1 MTDGHPPHDRELGQ
15 LADAKSSIRARAC
28 KRYLEEIG
36 SSFEKLTEMPAV
48 EVARLV
54 RELQIHQIELE
65 MQNEELLD
73 AQNALEASRS
83 RFRELYDRSPVGY
96 CQVVGTEGLIEDAN
110 ATLAEMLGQDSAS
123 LNGQRF
129 SSLIENSHQDEFY
142 HLKRRMQSSLQADS
156 CELQLKRCD
165 GSLVWVQLSATI
177 AAVDASIL
185 RLSVLMIDARIRA
198 EADRALLESQL
209 RESQKMEAV
218 GTLASGIAHD
228 FNNIL
233 TVMVVNADVAIRLI
247 ADTVPLATN
256 SIKEIQKAAA
266 RARELVRQILAFCRH
281 EPIGLHAISLAAT
294 IEESIGLLRSTIPSR
309 FDLQFTCDER
319 VPDVLAD
326 STQIEQVIINL
337 ASNSMQAMEG
347 KAGRLSIHLDSLKL
361 DADSIRTLNLHGP
374 HWCDCDRVVRLT
386 FTDNGPGIAPN
397 VVGRIFE
404 PFFTTKPANAGTGLG
419 LAVVHGII
427 QSHEGQVTVATKLGE
442 GTTFTIYL
450 PPAERANA
458 VGVSSDNVDSLVV
471 DSSGLA
477 QSCAPSEGNK
487 GKLKDCR
494 ILYVDDDQ
502 SVLKSIILL
511 LKSHGIV
518 VSGYSDPVAVLDV
531 LRDESADY
539 KILVTDYNMP
549 GLSGLEFAMQV
560 RKLRPELPV
569 VIISGFI
576 DDELTAHAR
585 EAGVTAL
592 MEKPFST
599 KHFLELLSQAIL

>member
-1 MTDGHPPHDRELGQ
+1 M
-15 LADAKSSIRARAC
+15 
-28 KRYLEEIG
+28 
-36 SSFEKLTEMPAV
+36 
-48 EVARLV
+48 
-54 RELQIHQIELE
+54 
-65 MQNEELLD
+65 
-73 AQNALEASRS
+73 
-83 RFRELYDRSPVGY
+83 
-96 CQVVGTEGLIEDAN
+96 
-110 ATLAEMLGQDSAS
+110 
-123 LNGQRF
+123 
-129 SSLIENSHQDEFY
+129 
-142 HLKRRMQSSLQADS
+142 
-156 CELQLKRCD
+156 
-165 GSLVWVQLSATI
+165 
-177 AAVDASIL
+177 
-185 RLSVLMIDARIRA
+185 
-198 EADRALLESQL
+198 
-209 RESQKMEAV
+209 
-218 GTLASGIAHD
+218 
-228 FNNIL
+228 
-233 TVMVVNADVAIRLI
+233 
-247 ADTVPLATN
+247 
-256 SIKEIQKAAA
+256 
-266 RARELVRQILAFCRH
+266 
-281 EPIGLHAISLAAT
+281 AAT